1 VRLQRGESQNANY
14 PTSSLVVF
22 ATTTIRSTS
31 FPFIEDLWGGDLI
44 IEAVYFRPLV
54 IGEGD
59 GETGSRTGI
68 RLNEPG
74 DLLGFTEDFFLM
86 DSGSTDAVDDP
97 VGVMNTPSAGRIAS
111 NVGRVG
117 VSSSDRLGGKCG
129 GLNAAIVSS
138 RAFSISTSKAVI
150 SASLGGASVAR
161 LGPLGLL
168 GRVGKALAGV
178 VFVGVIESRR

>member
-1 VRLQRGESQNANY
+1 
-14 PTSSLVVF
+14 VVF

-86 DSGSTDAVDDP
+86 DNGSTDAVDDP

-117 VSSSDRLGGKCG
+117 VSSSDRLEGKCG

-138 RAFSISTSKAVI
+138 RALSISTSKAVI
-150 SASLGGASVAR
+150 SASLGGASVTR